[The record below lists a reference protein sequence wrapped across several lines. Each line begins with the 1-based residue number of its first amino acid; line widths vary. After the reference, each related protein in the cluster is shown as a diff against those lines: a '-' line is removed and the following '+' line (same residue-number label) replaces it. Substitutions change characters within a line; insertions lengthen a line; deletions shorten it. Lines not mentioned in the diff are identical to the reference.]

1 MNKSKAVKVFLVISG
16 LVLVV
21 IGAGLLFVP
30 ETFHASN
37 GIDLGGQVNLLN
49 ETRAPGGALLG
60 SGIVILAGVF
70 VASLTFTSAVVSV
83 LIYLSY
89 GISRIYSML
98 VDGMPSD
105 ILVGVMVLE
114 IVIGTVGLYALKKG
128 SAIQQAV

>member
-1 MNKSKAVKVFLVISG
+1 
-16 LVLVV
+16 
-21 IGAGLLFVP
+21 
-30 ETFHASN
+30 
-37 GIDLGGQVNLLN
+37 VNLLN

-114 IVIGTVGLYALKKG
+114 IVIGFIGLYALKKVNKTHHA
-128 SAIQQAV
+128 SVC